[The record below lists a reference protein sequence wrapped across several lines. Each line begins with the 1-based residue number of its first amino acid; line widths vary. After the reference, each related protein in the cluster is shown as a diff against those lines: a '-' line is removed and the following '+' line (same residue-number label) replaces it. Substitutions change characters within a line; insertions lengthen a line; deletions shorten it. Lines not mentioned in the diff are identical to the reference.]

1 MRDGP
6 TTRTASARTT
16 TRAQRTTTAAAART
30 VFLLGCDDKLL
41 WALGAQR
48 DVAEL
53 CSVRPLQQKQSARQ
67 PINTRKRKQN
77 MQAGR
82 QAGRSEG
89 RAHIRIHTLTT
100 QITTTQ
106 HQVPVW
112 LFWFGCALTLFVSS
126 KVFGLRVAIE
136 SRPMQKRRLYL
147 QQHEGQNV

>member
-53 CSVRPLQQKQSARQ
+53 CSVRPLQ
-67 PINTRKRKQN
+67 KQN
-77 MQAGR
+77 KNKVHVSQSTRGKGNKTCKQAGR
-82 QAGRSEG
+82 QAGVRDA
-89 RAHIRIHTLTT
+89 RTFAFTH
-100 QITTTQ
+100 
-106 HQVPVW
+106 
-112 LFWFGCALTLFVSS
+112 
-126 KVFGLRVAIE
+126 
-136 SRPMQKRRLYL
+136 
-147 QQHEGQNV
+147 